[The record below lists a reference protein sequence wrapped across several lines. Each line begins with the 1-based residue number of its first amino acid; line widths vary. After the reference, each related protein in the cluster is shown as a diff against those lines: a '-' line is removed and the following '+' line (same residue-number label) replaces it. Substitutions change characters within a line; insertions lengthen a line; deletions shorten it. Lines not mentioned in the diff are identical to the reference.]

1 MHQRTR
7 VPPSLPP
14 NPPHPTPP
22 HPCVGSCQDAAI
34 AERLGQQLRRTIRLT
49 HSSPPQHGAALV
61 ATILGEPE
69 RCAAWRLELEGM
81 AARLHG
87 MRRALH
93 AALERVESPPPGGAR
108 DWRRVLEQRGMFTYT
123 GLSCKQA
130 RAAASPRP
138 PLPPCA
144 PRAPRSSTAHSQ
156 PPPLSQVTAL
166 REQHHIYMPMDG
178 RLCMAALTQE
188 SCTVLAAAIKDVLL
202 AKREDEEQDAGQE
215 QEEEPGP
222 AANLRCV
229 RV

>member
-1 MHQRTR
+1 MNAH
-7 VPPSLPP
+7 VSLPLHP
-14 NPPHPTPP
+14 PPHPT
-22 HPCVGSCQDAAI
+22 PCVGSCQDADS

-69 RCAAWRLELEGM
+69 RCAAWRLELAGM

-93 AALERVESPPPGGAR
+93 AALEVVESPPPGGAR

-123 GLSCKQA
+123 GLSRKQA
-130 RAAASPRP
+130 RAAAEPPSTQSAPPPPRH
-138 PLPPCA
+138 
-144 PRAPRSSTAHSQ
+144 PRSSS
-156 PPPLSQVTAL
+156 PPSPRPLSQVAAL

-188 SCTVLAAAIKDVLL
+188 SCTLLAAAIKDVLL
-202 AKREDEEQDAGQE
+202 AKGEDEEDEGRE
-215 QEEEPGP
+215 QQKEVTQPTAP
-222 AANLRCV
+222 AAKRP
-229 RV
+229 RA